1 MSKGTPGCA
10 LTGELEVHSPR
21 RPCASAEAKVGTLGI
36 LGGWTLGGKAVVIE
50 KKNPFYIRSLKY
62 VI

>member
-10 LTGELEVHSPR
+10 LTGELEVHPSR
-21 RPCASAEAKVGTLGI
+21 RPCASTEAKVGTLGI

-50 KKNPFYIRSLKY
+50 KKILS
-62 VI
+62 I